1 MSTATNTDLL
11 RAPSPARNA
20 LGGLT
25 VVLACLDEA
34 ENLPDAVRHATQAAE
49 RCAVTHE
56 IIIVDDGSADETVTV
71 AGAIAAR
78 DSRVRLVVH
87 AGNRGYGAALRS
99 GIAAARMP
107 WVLLTDG
114 DLQFDFDDLE
124 DFLPLAQS
132 ADLVVGWRI
141 MPQGPVG
148 ERVEGALWNRFL
160 CAAFGLPVRDV
171 GCAFRLARRELL
183 QSLDLRAS
191 GPLVGA
197 ELLVKSRIAGARA
210 AEAPVH
216 HKARVAGRHSGSGRR
231 LSARTL
237 RELADLRRALRNRPG
252 HA

>member
-56 IIIVDDGSADETVTV
+56 IIIVDD
-71 AGAIAAR
+71 AIAAR

-87 AGNRGYGAALRS
+87 AENRGYGAALRS

-141 MPQGPVG
+141 LPQGPVG

>member
-49 RCAVTHE
+49 RH
-56 IIIVDDGSADETVTV
+56 
-71 AGAIAAR
+71 
-78 DSRVRLVVH
+78 
-87 AGNRGYGAALRS
+87 
-99 GIAAARMP
+99 
-107 WVLLTDG
+107 
-114 DLQFDFDDLE
+114 
-124 DFLPLAQS
+124 
-132 ADLVVGWRI
+132 
-141 MPQGPVG
+141 
-148 ERVEGALWNRFL
+148 
-160 CAAFGLPVRDV
+160 V
-171 GCAFRLARRELL
+171 GCAFRLASRELL

-237 RELADLRRALRNRPG
+237 RELADLRRALRN
-252 HA
+252 